1 MEPRTLLNAL
11 AVAERLKGTTRH
23 CYTSNGRRESVAE
36 HSWMMTLM
44 AFFLQ
49 EEFPEADMNR
59 SSACA
64 LTMTWGGLYGDT
76 LKEPGGRGSRRRC

>member
-44 AFFLQ
+44 AS
-49 EEFPEADMNR
+49 FPAR
-59 SSACA
+59 
-64 LTMTWGGLYGDT
+64 GI
-76 LKEPGGRGSRRRC
+76 PGSRYEQGHSHVYHP